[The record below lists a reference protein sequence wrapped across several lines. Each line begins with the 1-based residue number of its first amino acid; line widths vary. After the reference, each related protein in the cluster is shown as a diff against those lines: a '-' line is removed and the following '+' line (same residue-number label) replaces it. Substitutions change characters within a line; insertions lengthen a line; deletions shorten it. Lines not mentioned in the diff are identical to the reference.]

1 MDSLASVPQG
11 HPYFPQGYLQIK
23 PSSTVCIP
31 PCLEEVQQSTHQ
43 RKSFLTSLGAAF
55 QPERPDRP
63 SSNLSHRSH
72 GHRGSL
78 LFTPRFSQHL
88 SEGRL
93 QGRQLRH
100 CRNVLRL
107 VQNSSLCPPF
117 REQSPWPLKCS
128 LPCSR
133 QLTLTD
139 LPSAW
144 LICFSLQPRNTNNQS
159 TCSGIGKILVL
170 LTGERK
176 CSWYLSPGFR
186 ESSLSSPYH
195 LSCCK
200 MFP

>member
-1 MDSLASVPQG
+1 MFPKVTHISLRGTSRSNLPPLFA
-11 HPYFPQGYLQIK
+11 F
-23 PSSTVCIP
+23 P

-72 GHRGSL
+72 RHRGLL

-117 REQSPWPLKCS
+117 REQSPWSLKCS

-176 CSWYLSPGFR
+176 CSWYLPWLQRTFTLIALP
-186 ESSLSSPYH
+186 SL
-195 LSCCK
+195 LL
-200 MFP
+200 